1 MKEILHIYTRVSSS
15 IQEEEGTSLE
25 TQLEEGKKRAK
36 QLGMKFEVWNEGS
49 ESGSKNDLV
58 NRPQLLLLLKKIE
71 DDEVKHL
78 YVWNTDRLSRNL
90 ETWGMIRLKLIEN
103 DITLHTPTGKQQL
116 SDIQTNLMIGIM
128 AEFSQYDNLLR
139 TERFRL
145 GKLNKIKKG
154 GWKGGPPPYGYELN
168 KIGDLTRLV
177 INDKEGEVVNKIFE
191 LYLKKVSKRDIGRHL
206 QNKNVVTRR
215 DRTMWSDATIHN
227 ILFNNTHYQGY
238 WNYTD
243 KKSNTTIRVDCPPIV
258 PADVILKVKEL
269 GEIRSYSKQNTKRVN
284 HSKHEHLL
292 KEFFV
297 CDNCGGDFSA
307 SVNRPTQHPY
317 YFCTTKQKNYKR
329 NVKVECSSKRNLRIE
344 TTDELV
350 WNTILNIM
358 TKSNLFKELI
368 KKEQLDNNSIVVTK
382 TEVRKIKRR
391 LLAVEDLIENISNS
405 IVNNEADKLIGVRQK
420 KEVDNVLKRLDK
432 ELLIQRSN
440 RENIIKELSST
451 ENKGKWVDWVVEWGN
466 RIEELKNPDLSIKD
480 KKKFIAAV
488 VDKIIVENTKGREH
502 ELTIK
507 FNLPYVNDKLVWNDE
522 NKKSKGY
529 FLKNGSRSKLL
540 RVSQL
545 KKSQII

>member
-1 MKEILHIYTRVSSS
+1 
-15 IQEEEGTSLE
+15 
-25 TQLEEGKKRAK
+25 
-36 QLGMKFEVWNEGS
+36 
-49 ESGSKNDLV
+49 
-58 NRPQLLLLLKKIE
+58 
-71 DDEVKHL
+71 
-78 YVWNTDRLSRNL
+78 
-90 ETWGMIRLKLIEN
+90 
-103 DITLHTPTGKQQL
+103 
-116 SDIQTNLMIGIM
+116 
-128 AEFSQYDNLLR
+128 
-139 TERFRL
+139 
-145 GKLNKIKKG
+145 
-154 GWKGGPPPYGYELN
+154 
-168 KIGDLTRLV
+168 
-177 INDKEGEVVNKIFE
+177 
-191 LYLKKVSKRDIGRHL
+191 
-206 QNKNVVTRR
+206 
-215 DRTMWSDATIHN
+215 
-227 ILFNNTHYQGY
+227 
-238 WNYTD
+238 
-243 KKSNTTIRVDCPPIV
+243 
-258 PADVILKVKEL
+258 VKEL